1 MAYLFF
7 VFISDLIHTTV
18 FNKAKIFEIQI
29 RTEESCCYLYH

>member
-18 FNKAKIFEIQI
+18 FNNNDDDNQNNSLDK
-29 RTEESCCYLYH
+29 SL